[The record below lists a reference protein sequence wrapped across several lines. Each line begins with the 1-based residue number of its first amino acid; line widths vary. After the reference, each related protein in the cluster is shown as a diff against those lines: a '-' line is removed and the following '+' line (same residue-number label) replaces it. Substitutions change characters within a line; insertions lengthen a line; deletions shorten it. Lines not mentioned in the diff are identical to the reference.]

1 MDQTNGGI
9 DMANCSLGLPRN
21 YDAWR
26 TMSDEDYYAMQERSF
41 APEDE
46 PERDEPEP
54 DYNFE

>member
-1 MDQTNGGI
+1 
-9 DMANCSLGLPRN
+9 MANCSLGLPKN

-26 TMSDEDYYAMQERSF
+26 TMSEDDYYEMQERSF